1 MKLDD
6 ELALASRDRDSR
18 LSIGVFDGVHL
29 GHRHLLKR
37 LIAEAT
43 SAGHLAGVVTFRN
56 HPASVLRPDFQP
68 HYLSSVEERVRLI
81 GDSGVDFVAPVTFD
95 EEVSKLSAK
104 DFVVRLQRTF
114 RMRGL
119 VVGPDFGLGH
129 KRQGDVKALTALG
142 AALGFDV
149 KVVESL
155 EDSGGPVKSTA
166 VREAL
171 AHGEIVHA
179 ARLLGRNYTLT
190 GVVVGGDKLGRTLG
204 FPTANL
210 EATPGMAVPCDGIY
224 AAWALLRE
232 KRFMAATSIGTRPTF
247 GDNVRVIEAL
257 LLDFQGDVY
266 GQNLRLEFVQR
277 LRDQVKFDAVEE
289 LLEQIDR
296 DVEQTRG
303 VLQELALGPVRQHTR
318 PPGKPAV
325 SDGGA

>member
-6 ELALASRDRDSR
+6 ELAVASRDRDSW
-18 LSIGVFDGVHL
+18 LSIGVFDGVHR
-29 GHRHLLKR
+29 GHRHLLKQ
-37 LIAEAT
+37 LIAEAA

-68 HYLSSVEERVRLI
+68 RYLSSVEERVRLI
-81 GDSGVDFVAPVTFD
+81 GDAGVDFVAPVTFD

-114 RMRGL
+114 CMRGL

-129 KRQGDVKALTALG
+129 KRQGDVKNLTALG

-155 EDSGGPVKSTA
+155 EDSGAPVKSTA

-171 AHGEIVHA
+171 AKGEIVRA

-190 GVVVGGDKLGRTLG
+190 GVVVGGDKVGRDLG

-210 EATPGMAVPCDGIY
+210 EATPGMAVPSDGIY
-224 AAWALLRE
+224 AAWALLGG

-247 GDNVRVIEAL
+247 GDNDRVIEAF
-257 LLDFQGDVY
+257 LLDFQGDLY
-266 GQNLRLEFVQR
+266 GQDLRLEFVQR
-277 LRDQVKFDAVEE
+277 LRDQVKFDAVEQ
-289 LLEQIDR
+289 LTAQVGV
-296 DVEQTRG
+296 DVAQTRKILEG
-303 VLQELALGPVRQHTR
+303 SKAAAG
-318 PPGKPAV
+318 
-325 SDGGA
+325 

>member
-6 ELALASRDRDSR
+6 ELALASRDRDSW
-18 LSIGVFDGVHL
+18 LSIGVFDGVHR
-29 GHRHLLKR
+29 GHRHLLKQ

-43 SAGHLAGVVTFRN
+43 GAGYLAGVVTFRN

-68 HYLSSVEERVRLI
+68 CYLSSVEERVRLI
-81 GDSGVDFVAPVTFD
+81 GDTGVDFVAPVTFD
-95 EEVSKLSAK
+95 EEVSMLSAR

-129 KRQGDVKALTALG
+129 KRQGDVKNVTALG
-142 AALGFDV
+142 AVLGFDV

-155 EDSGGPVKSTA
+155 EDSGVPVKSTA

-171 AHGEIVHA
+171 AQGEIVRA
-179 ARLLGRNYTLT
+179 ARLLGRNYALT

-210 EATPGMAVPCDGIY
+210 EATTGMAVPGDGIY
-224 AAWALLRE
+224 AAWALLGG

-247 GDNVRVIEAL
+247 GDNDRVIEAF
-257 LLDFQGDVY
+257 LLDFQGDLY
-266 GQNLRLEFVQR
+266 GQDLRLEFVQR

-289 LLEQIDR
+289 LTAQVGA
-296 DVEQTRG
+296 DVAQTRKILEG
-303 VLQELALGPVRQHTR
+303 SKAPAPVRHHEN
-318 PPGKPAV
+318 
-325 SDGGA
+325 DGT